1 MGKRLQ
7 TAISIAGIVLFA
19 IYTCSRVAAE
29 DGPKEM
35 YKASYKS
42 LLEGEMAQA
51 AQDSEKAAVKW
62 DEALEKLRE
71 LQKAHPDW
79 NRLLVESKIRECEA
93 ALRKEKGDQP
103 SKTVKI
109 PESGEK
115 KPAALEKKPSEI
127 EQHLAAGNELAGAKK
142 YEEAIAEYEKALS
155 IDPNCG
161 IAYVNTAACYE
172 SMDKDDD
179 AVRVLKKAI
188 QNEPDYARA
197 HFNLG
202 RIYLKKDMIDM
213 AVSEYRGALKANPDD
228 PEAHWEIAGMYF
240 MIKKLDDSIKH
251 YDRAAE
257 LFGETTP
264 EGLEA
269 IRNSEKIKLL
279 KKEMGVK

>member
-1 MGKRLQ
+1 LADNNQLNGP
-7 TAISIAGIVLFA
+7 AG
-19 IYTCSRVAAE
+19 
-29 DGPKEM
+29 G
-35 YKASYKS
+35 
-42 LLEGEMAQA
+42 
-51 AQDSEKAAVKW
+51 
-62 DEALEKLRE
+62 
-71 LQKAHPDW
+71 
-79 NRLLVESKIRECEA
+79 
-93 ALRKEKGDQP
+93 KGDQP

-115 KPAALEKKPSEI
+115 KTPAIERKPSEL
-127 EQHLAAGNELAGAKK
+127 EQHLAGGNELVGAKK

-155 IDPNCG
+155 IDPKCG
-161 IAYVNTAACYE
+161 IASVNIAACYE

-188 QNEPDYARA
+188 RNEPDYARA
-197 HFNLG
+197 HYNLG
-202 RIYLKKDMIDM
+202 RIYLDKDMIDM